1 MQQMTGFDIIFCC
14 NVLIYFDQKSKI
26 QVVSNLYDALNRG
39 GYLFIGYAESLHGIS
54 TAFKLVNFPEDRRL
68 QEGVR
73 PWVRV
78 ILAVD
83 DSATVRKFVSVS
95 LSMQGFQVI
104 TASDGMDALEKLPQ
118 QQVDLLMTD
127 LNMPNMD
134 GFELIRALR
143 ENPQYKDLPVIIL
156 TSLTDEVSR
165 ETGAKL
171 GVNSFL
177 VKPFSLEKIQY
188 EVAKYVSWAE

>member
-1 MQQMTGFDIIFCC
+1 MGQ
-14 NVLIYFDQKSKI
+14 
-26 QVVSNLYDALNRG
+26 
-39 GYLFIGYAESLHGIS
+39 
-54 TAFKLVNFPEDRRL
+54 
-68 QEGVR
+68 
-73 PWVRV
+73 V

-118 QQVDLLMTD
+118 QQVDLLVTD